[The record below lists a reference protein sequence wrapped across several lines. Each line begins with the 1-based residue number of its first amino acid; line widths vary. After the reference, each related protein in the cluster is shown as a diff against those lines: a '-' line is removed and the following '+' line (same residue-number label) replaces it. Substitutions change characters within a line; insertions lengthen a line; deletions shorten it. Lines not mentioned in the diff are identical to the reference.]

1 MGDAPDR
8 ATDARDD
15 REPESSDTRSEGNT
29 REELV
34 SRALEKVGQRV
45 YVGNLSW
52 DTRWQGLKDHMR
64 TAGEVLHAEVFKDGS
79 GRSAGC
85 GIVEFESRADAE
97 NAIRTM
103 NDSTLDGRTIFIR
116 EDREEGKPR
125 SSRAPRE
132 RDDRHHHHRERDHH
146 RGDRDR
152 GDRSYGGGDYSRSSR
167 GRDGGGGRRKIV
179 VWNLPYHM
187 RWQQLKDIF
196 RDTGD
201 VVRADVPL
209 HPDGKSKGMGTVMFE
224 RSEDAERAIEEW
236 SGKTI
241 EGRVVDV
248 RYDKF
253 E

>member
-1 MGDAPDR
+1 MDDRDESMGDAPDR
-8 ATDARDD
+8 AGDARD
-15 REPESSDTRSEGNT
+15 EAEGSDTRGNSEM
-29 REELV
+29 RQELV

-64 TAGEVLHAEVFKDGS
+64 QAGEVLHAEVFKDGS

-85 GIVEFESRADAE
+85 GIVEFERRSDAE

-103 NDSTLDGRTIFIR
+103 NDSMLDGRAIFIR

-125 SSRAPRE
+125 ASRPPPRE
-132 RDDRHHHHRERDHH
+132 RS
-146 RGDRDR
+146 DR
-152 GDRSYGGGDYSRSSR
+152 GERSSSSHHGDHSR
-167 GRDGGGGRRKIV
+167 GGRREGGGGRRKIV

-196 RDTGD
+196 RDAGD

-209 HPDGKSKGMGTVMFE
+209 HSDGKSKGMGTVMFE
-224 RSEDAERAIEEW
+224 RAEDAERAIEEW

>member
-1 MGDAPDR
+1 MSSSVDDRDESMGDAPDR
-8 ATDARDD
+8 AVDARD
-15 REPESSDTRSEGNT
+15 EPEASDTRGNSET

-64 TAGEVLHAEVFKDGS
+64 QAGEVLHAEVFKDGS

-85 GIVEFESRADAE
+85 GIVEFETRSDAE

-103 NDSTLDGRTIFIR
+103 NDSMLDGRAIFIR

-125 SSRAPRE
+125 ASRPTRE
-132 RDDRHHHHRERDHH
+132 
-146 RGDRDR
+146 RGDRGER
-152 GDRSYGGGDYSRSSR
+152 SSSYHGDHSR
-167 GRDGGGGRRKIV
+167 GRREGGGRRKIV